1 VEAAMT
7 FVQRLIVLIDH
18 WSAGELSPHAAFV
31 DEQSER
37 LVEMVFAN
45 TTKAIHNAHAAKL
58 REPPQKSEII
68 AALIDKLQDAG
79 F

>member
-1 VEAAMT
+1 MD
-7 FVQRLIVLIDH
+7 FIRRLIGFA
-18 WSAGELSPHAAFV
+18 SHAPDNPYETFV

-37 LVEMVFAN
+37 LVEIVITN
-45 TTKAIHNAHAAKL
+45 AAKAVETA
-58 REPPQKSEII
+58 RNAKFQRRSAEADFI

>member
-1 VEAAMT
+1 MT

-18 WSAGELSPHAAFV
+18 WGMGEMSPHAAFV
-31 DEQSER
+31 DEKSER
-37 LVEMVFAN
+37 LVEMVFA
-45 TTKAIHNAHAAKL
+45 KAKDAIHDAHAVKL
-58 REPPQKSEII
+58 REPPRESEII